1 MVNSRGGTFTPS
13 PAQQTIV
20 TGVSHSPH
28 GSHHSAFS
36 AGASPSTNSPTGS
49 NSLTKI
55 VVAQV
60 YLLLSTIK
68 EDKDRTKWELQ
79 ADQLRKLIDEHGM
92 EVFQKYFSRLV
103 AGNAP
108 QIFPGLNRPVANA
121 GNYQVL
127 VNEVRKVSHD
137 VDQAGKIAE
146 SIETAN
152 EDIFRDF
159 DLSTFMEHFK
169 LDALEKT
176 ILALAFKTGSRSD
189 LKTKSDAIL
198 SANYT
203 NFLQS
208 LARPSPEH
216 ADLTPSFL
224 ASIIDRFIQEHPPNF
239 DNQARQDLHLAIHYR
254 YANSGPDAT
263 PSTEVLAAL
272 YLLRSLSDS
281 NQLVLYIQRIGSAM
295 TADEESCRNYLR
307 NVGDPPL
314 DEAQVAAALIYT
326 TISRTHSFSTSTLV
340 NSLRKEVS
348 KDFSWSQ
355 VVANFDQSDLRITS
369 QQFLALY
376 SALRPLAVDELLD
389 IQQMWGGKWQNSE
402 TQLSF
407 IGAFLSLAPDEL
419 DATSIPGLQ
428 FSFTL
433 EEFTG
438 AEPEIYER
446 AARAVKH
453 PLVSAAALSAM
464 FHVALHAQ
472 SASETVEAKRLFQGV
487 VVPNLD
493 VFLVSAFGV
502 PKPWPEIAND
512 TINTLFDRFLY
523 KYDPNYDFVLEGLWR
538 KDKGWVA
545 GRLVDAHAKAP
556 MELPTILDHSIRH
569 QWLEDLVLILSGFGL
584 DLTALAHARGFL
596 DLDKWAQMNTGRNQE
611 LARAL
616 MTFLNIK
623 ARHELDYQR
632 SEDGQ
637 LVSVMLPVKTISA
650 LLNILSEILPKTP
663 EPDLIIVQRT
673 CITAYPRLINYG
685 EGFDDIID
693 TNGRE
698 SNSLPKEANE
708 KMEEHYKRMYN
719 QDLQPRDVVQALDRY
734 KHSRDPADQD
744 VFACMIHGLFDEYSL
759 YGTYPLEALATTAVL
774 FGGIISHKLISDI
787 PLEIGLGMILEAVR
801 DHPPDESMYKF
812 GLQAL
817 IQLYPRLREWPG
829 FCNQLLQVPGLQ
841 GTEAWNKAE
850 DVCRGHQEDM
860 ARNGF
865 GDAGHHPLMN
875 GGPMTNGNIDE
886 MLANEPT
893 APPFSALNVDPRVDG
908 NSEDPSTDAQE
919 KIQFVLNN
927 ITADNLETK
936 FNELKDVMD
945 EHNQQWFAGHLV
957 EERAKMQPNYHQ
969 LYLDLVKLFGRKTLW
984 AETLRETY
992 ISAIRMLNSE
1002 ATMQS
1007 QVERAHLKNL
1017 GVWLGSLT
1025 LARDKPIKHR
1035 NIAFKQLLMEAYDT
1049 QRLIIVIPF
1058 VCKVLAQG
1066 KYSTVF
1072 KPPNPWIMDI
1082 VQLLIELYH
1091 HAELKLNQRFEI
1103 EVLCTELELDH
1114 TRIEPSADI
1123 MNRVPPIEEATE
1135 VMAPEVMDR
1144 FENLSLNGIGAG
1156 VGSGRFSPQEITSS
1170 IPDLGPLLVYPPTND
1185 LVNQPRLQEILRT
1198 AITRAVHEI
1207 ISPVVERSVTIAAI
1221 STAQMIHKDFAT
1233 EPNEARVR
1241 SAAINMVKKTAGSL
1255 ALVTSKEPL
1264 RAGMTN
1270 YIRALSQ
1277 ELPQGLPEGTIIMCV
1292 NSNLDLACSQV
1303 EKKAEERAVPEI
1315 EEMIEPELERRRQ
1328 HRALRPDEPYYDPEL
1343 SRWSWT
1349 IPSPYKLQPSMSGL
1363 NQDQMAIYDEFARQP
1378 RAPSLSGTTH
1388 IPSASDT
1395 TRSMANDILQDQ
1407 YPAVPNLPTPAEPP
1421 AMPHLSNQ
1429 QPPYVQ
1435 PNASMANAR
1444 MPITMDIRSVAD
1456 KVHKTLIELQ
1466 RVCGEASE
1474 QHYADLPRPHP
1485 VLDVLDALYGLM
1497 FRSAQGPES
1506 LDIHI
1511 VDQICG
1517 LLFSGLQE
1525 DDLLVESL
1533 VHVLQNICRIG
1544 GRLASRV
1551 ALFIGHQPGE
1561 ALLNVALVTA
1571 LVKADMLEWQRI
1583 DSAASKAIL
1592 QRKEEALGFLSSLLD
1607 AVLLND
1613 SPIALYA
1620 DFAKSLE
1627 VAWQWIEE
1635 DPELEIGQQLKQKLT
1650 SSGLPQSLGRSNDDQ
1665 MAERQ
1670 DQMDYIFEEWVHLCS
1685 NPNASEKATQQFISQ
1700 MYDKQIINNRDD
1712 LCLFLR
1718 LSIDSSVDRFEQH
1731 TQNNGSIN
1739 DGYISIDSLAKLI
1752 ALLVIGREREGEVKI
1767 DRPLFLKSIL
1777 SLAVLVLNHHHVI
1790 RGEHF
1795 NQKVFF
1801 RLFSTILTEFNTLED
1816 EFTESERQQTL
1827 LVLARIFQDIQPS
1840 YFPGF
1845 MFGWLGLVAHRDF
1858 MPHLL
1863 RLPGQVGWEPFA
1875 NLMENLTSYT
1885 GELLKPLHL
1894 TPVTKEIYQGVL
1906 KILVVLQHDFPDFVA
1921 ANHSKLCA
1929 NIPSHCIQLHN
1940 LILNANPAPFSKLPD
1955 PLQPG
1960 LKIDRIDEIRES
1972 PDNMNDVEAPL
1983 RQSGLIQVLDQ
1994 ALQSG
1999 PSEDAVAHIAHAIQQ
2014 RKGRQSGP
2022 GFVPINVDRK
2032 LIESLVVY
2040 VGMHSIARATQKGG
2054 PSYVP
2059 ASPDAALISMLVH
2072 ELRPEARYYLL
2083 SSLIDQLRFPNAHTH
2098 YFSQALLEVFGSD
2111 LNDQEESDIRQQITR
2126 ILLERLIGQWPHPWG
2141 LIVTI
2146 HELVKNEKYMF
2157 FDLPFIKSNPDVVE
2171 RFAAIATRPIPM

>member
-28 GSHHSAFS
+28 GSHHSTFS

-68 EDKDRTKWELQ
+68 EDKDRTKWEQQ
-79 ADQLRKLIDEHGM
+79 AEQLRKLIDEHGM

-108 QIFPGLNRPVANA
+108 QIFPGLNRPVANP
-121 GNYQVL
+121 GNYQIL

-137 VDQAGKIAE
+137 VEQAGKIAE

-198 SANYT
+198 SANFT
-203 NFLQS
+203 TFLQL

-216 ADLTPSFL
+216 ADLSPSFL
-224 ASIIDRFIQEHPPNF
+224 ATILDRFIQEHPPSF
-239 DNQARQDLHLAIHYR
+239 DLTAQHELQFAIQYR
-254 YANSGPDAT
+254 YVNSGPDAT
-263 PSTEVLAAL
+263 PSTEVLATL
-272 YLLRSLSDS
+272 YLLQSLSDS
-281 NQLVLYIQRIGSAM
+281 NALVQYVHRIGWAM
-295 TADEESCRNYLR
+295 TTDEESCRSYLR
-307 NVGDPPL
+307 NFSAGPL
-314 DEAQVAAALIYT
+314 DEREVAAALIYAS
-326 TISRTHSFSTSTLV
+326 ISRTPSLSPTVLV
-340 NSLRKEVS
+340 NSLRNEVP
-348 KDFSWSQ
+348 KDFSWPQ
-355 VVANFDQSDLRITS
+355 VVAYFDQPDLRITPK
-369 QQFLALY
+369 QFLNLY
-376 SALRPLAVDELLD
+376 LALRPLAVDDLLD
-389 IQQMWGGKWQNSE
+389 IQKMWGGEWQNSE

-407 IGAFLSLAPDEL
+407 IGAFLSLTPEEL
-419 DATSIPGLQ
+419 DATTIPGLQ

-433 EEFTG
+433 DEFTG
-438 AEPEIYER
+438 ADPEIYER
-446 AARAVKH
+446 AVRTTKH
-453 PLVSAAALSAM
+453 PLVSVAALTAM
-464 FHVALHAQ
+464 FRVALCVQ
-472 SASETVEAKRLFQGV
+472 SASETVEAKRLFQDV

-493 VFLVSAFGV
+493 IFLVSAFGV

-538 KDKGWVA
+538 KDKRWVLE
-545 GRLVDAHAKAP
+545 RLIDAHAKAP
-556 MELPTILDHSIRH
+556 MELPTILDHAIRH
-569 QWLEDLVLILSGFGL
+569 HWLNEMLLNLSGFGL
-584 DLTALAHARGFL
+584 DLAALAFARGFL
-596 DLDKWAQMNTGRNQE
+596 DLEKWVQEHSARHQE
-611 LARAL
+611 LARSL

-623 ARHELDYQR
+623 AQHELDFQR
-632 SEDGQ
+632 ADDGQ
-637 LVSVMLPVKTISA
+637 LVSVMLPVKTIWR
-650 LLNILSEILPKTP
+650 LLNILVDISPKTP
-663 EPDLIIVQRT
+663 DTDLITVQRQ
-673 CITAYPRLINYG
+673 CITSYPRLINYG

-693 TNGRE
+693 ANGRE
-698 SNSLPKEANE
+698 SNSLPREANE
-708 KMEEHYKRMYN
+708 RMEEHYKRMYN
-719 QDLQPRDVVQALDRY
+719 QDLQPRDIVQALDTY
-734 KHSRDPADQD
+734 KHSRDPAEQD

-801 DHPPDESMYKF
+801 DHSPDESMYKF

-829 FCNQLLQVPGLQ
+829 FCEQLLKVPGLQ

-850 DVCRGHQEDM
+850 DVWRIHQEEM

-865 GDAGHHPLMN
+865 GDAAHHPQMN
-875 GGPMTNGNIDE
+875 GGGITNGNIDE
-886 MLANEPT
+886 MLAPEPS
-893 APPFSALNVDPRVDG
+893 AHPFASLNVDQPFDAIY
-908 NSEDPSTDAQE
+908 EDPDSDVQD

-927 ITADNLETK
+927 ITAENLETK
-936 FNELKDVMD
+936 FEELKDVMD

-969 LYLDLVKLFGRKTLW
+969 LYLDLVKLFGRKSLW
-984 AETLRETY
+984 AEVLRETY
-992 ISAIRMLNSE
+992 
-1002 ATMQS
+1002 
-1007 QVERAHLKNL
+1007 VERAHLKNL

-1025 LARDKPIKHR
+1025 LARDKPIKHK
-1035 NIAFKQLLMEAYDT
+1035 NIAFKQLLIEAYDT

-1066 KYSTVF
+1066 KNSTVF
-1072 KPPNPWIMDI
+1072 KPPNPWVMDI
-1082 VQLLIELYH
+1082 VHLLIELYH
-1091 HAELKLNQRFEI
+1091 NAELKLNQRFEI
-1103 EVLCTELELDH
+1103 EVLCTELDLDH
-1114 TRIEPSADI
+1114 KSIEPSADI
-1123 MNRVPPIEEATE
+1123 QNRVPPLEEATE
-1135 VMAPEVMDR
+1135 VMVPEIMDR
-1144 FENLSLNGIGAG
+1144 FDNLSLNGMGAG
-1156 VGSGRFSPQEITSS
+1156 VGNGRFSPHEITAS
-1170 IPDLGPLLVYPPTND
+1170 IPDLGPFLVYPPTND
-1185 LVNQPRLQEILRT
+1185 LVNQPRLQEIVRT

-1221 STAQMIHKDFAT
+1221 STAQMIHKDFST

-1241 SAAINMVKKTAGSL
+1241 SAAINMVKRTAGSL

-1264 RAGMTN
+1264 RASMTN
-1270 YIRALSQ
+1270 YIRALSG

-1292 NSNLDLACSQV
+1292 NSNLDLACKQV
-1303 EKKAEERAVPEI
+1303 ENKAEERAVPEI
-1315 EEMIEPELERRRQ
+1315 EEMLEPELERRRH
-1328 HRALRPDEPYYDPEL
+1328 HRVTQPNEPYFDPEL

-1349 IPSPYKLQPSMSGL
+1349 IPNPYKLQPSLTGL

-1378 RAPSLSGTTH
+1378 RTQSISGTTH
-1388 IPSASDT
+1388 VATSSDA
-1395 TRSMANDILQDQ
+1395 TRSMANDILQEQ
-1407 YPAVPNLPTPAEPP
+1407 YPTVPNLATPAEPP

-1429 QPPYVQ
+1429 QIPYAQ
-1435 PNASMANAR
+1435 PNTGLANGRLAAIPLDPR
-1444 MPITMDIRSVAD
+1444 GVVDRVQ
-1456 KVHKTLIELQ
+1456 KTLAELQ
-1466 RVCGEASE
+1466 RVATEASE
-1474 QHYADLPRPHP
+1474 KHYADLPRPHP
-1485 VLDVLDALYGLM
+1485 VLDVLDALYGFM
-1497 FRSAQGPES
+1497 FRSAQGQDS
-1506 LDIHI
+1506 IDIHI

-1517 LLFSGLQE
+1517 MLFSGIKE
-1525 DDLLVESL
+1525 DLVVESL

-1561 ALLNVALVTA
+1561 TLLNVPLVSALI
-1571 LVKADMLEWQRI
+1571 KADMVEWQRI
-1583 DSAASKAIL
+1583 DLAASKAIL
-1592 QRKEEALGFLSSLLD
+1592 QHKEDSLQFLSSLLD
-1607 AVLLND
+1607 IVLLND

-1635 DPELEIGQQLKQKLT
+1635 DPTMEAGQQLKQKLT
-1650 SSGLPQSLGRSNDDQ
+1650 SSGLPQGISRSTD
-1665 MAERQ
+1665 EGRQ
-1670 DQMDYIFEEWVHLCS
+1670 DQMEYVFDEWVHLCN
-1685 NPNASEKATQQFISQ
+1685 NPNATDKAHGQFISQ
-1700 MYDKQIINNRDD
+1700 MYNKQIINNKDD
-1712 LCLFLR
+1712 LCLFMR
-1718 LSIDSSVDRFEQH
+1718 LSIDSSVERFEQH
-1731 TQNNGSIN
+1731 IQNNGSLN
-1739 DGYISIDSLAKLI
+1739 DAYIPIDALAKLI
-1752 ALLVIGREREGEVKI
+1752 AVLVKGTEREGEVKI
-1767 DRPLFLKSIL
+1767 NKAPFLKSIL
-1777 SLAVLVLNHHHVI
+1777 SLAILVLNHHHLM
-1790 RGEHF
+1790 RGEQF
-1795 NQKVFF
+1795 NQKVFT
-1801 RLFSTILTEFNTLED
+1801 RLFSTVLCEFSTFDDELTT
-1816 EFTESERQQTL
+1816 SERQQIL
-1827 LVLARIFQDIQPS
+1827 LAFARSLVDIQPS

-1845 MFGWLGLVAHRDF
+1845 MFGWLALVAHRDF

-1863 RLPGQVGWEPFA
+1863 RLPNQMGWEPFA
-1875 NLMENLTSYT
+1875 NIMESLMFYV

-1894 TPVTKEIYQGVL
+1894 ATVTKEIYQGVL

-1921 ANHSKLCA
+1921 ANHSRLCA
-1929 NIPSHCIQLHN
+1929 NIPTHCVQLHN
-1940 LILNANPAPFSKLPD
+1940 LILNANPAPYSKLPD
-1955 PLQPG
+1955 PLQTG

-1983 RQSGLIQVLDQ
+1983 RQTGLFEILEQ

-1999 PSEDAVAHIAHAIQQ
+1999 PSEDAVAHIAHAIQ
-2014 RKGRQSGP
+2014 RKNARQSGA

-2040 VGMHSIARATQKGG
+2040 VGMHSIARAAQKNG
-2054 PSYVP
+2054 PTFVQ
-2059 ASPDAALISMLVH
+2059 ASPDAALLSMLVH

-2083 SSLIDQLRFPNAHTH
+2083 SSLIDQLRFPNSHTH
-2098 YFSQALLEVFGSD
+2098 YFSQALLEVFGND

-2126 ILLERLIGQWPHPWG
+2126 ILLERLIGQWPQPWG

-2157 FDLPFIKSNPDVVE
+2157 FDLPFIKSNPDVGE
-2171 RFAAIATRPIPM
+2171 RFAALAARPMPM